1 MTISFG
7 KRIDPDPCVALS
19 SNGTKLVGVY
29 DNRVEHSRTIRVSE
43 QEADEFVSNRKKAKR
58 RANWTRSI
66 ITLLG
71 GVAGAVYAYTKIGT
85 AADKVVG
92 AVLAG
97 TVGLFGGSLLSFLT
111 PSSKKAGIKVTE
123 KFIDKNL
130 EKSTV

>member
-29 DNRVEHSRTIRVSE
+29 DNRVGYSRTFRVSE
-43 QEADEFVSNRKKAKR
+43 QEADDFISNRKKTIKKTKWR
-58 RANWTRSI
+58 NVLLM
-66 ITLLG
+66 LLG
-71 GVAGAVYAYTKIGT
+71 GVAGGIIGYKT
-85 AADKVVG
+85 MKNPIMTG
-92 AVLAG
+92 LSVLAG
-97 TVGLFGGSLLSFLT
+97 SGTGEILGGLLGS
-111 PSSKKAGIKVTE
+111 PKKAGIKVTE